1 VNDHQPPTP
10 QLVFPVDF
18 PIKII
23 GNNNASFQAN
33 MEAILLRHVPDL
45 NMDTIS
51 TKESSGGKYLSVSAH
66 FTAQSRDQVD
76 DLYRELTAH
85 PDVKWVL

>member
-1 VNDHQPPTP
+1 MDGQQPTP
-10 QLVFPVDF
+10 ELIFPVDF

-23 GNNNASFQAN
+23 GNNHVGFQAN
-33 MEAILLRHVPDL
+33 MEAILLKHVPDL

-51 TKESSGGKYLSVSAH
+51 TKLSSGGKYLSVSAR
-66 FTAQSRDQVD
+66 FTAQTRAQVD
-76 DLYRELTAH
+76 ELYRELTAH